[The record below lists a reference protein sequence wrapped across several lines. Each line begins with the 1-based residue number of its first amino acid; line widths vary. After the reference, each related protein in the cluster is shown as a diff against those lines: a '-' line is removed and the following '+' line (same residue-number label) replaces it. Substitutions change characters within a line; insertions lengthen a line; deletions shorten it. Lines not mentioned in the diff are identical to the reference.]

1 LPRVGAAANRVRV
14 EVEQAVNGGF
24 KYAVGELFVI
34 RRLVERKAGE
44 RGCHGGNYTR
54 IEKNE

>member
-1 LPRVGAAANRVRV
+1 MNVMV